1 MSRKSISATAIAAA
15 ALLVTFG
22 TSSAQYPS
30 STQSQ
35 GTTSTQPSVSGQASG
50 GASVGADTMKPNA
63 SGSVQG
69 SVTTDSPSA
78 SPNTMSTDEESAKA
92 RGLDPDKKTGLDRA
106 DEAAGTKGQQGR
118 DNAREKQEQ
127 R

>member
-1 MSRKSISATAIAAA
+1 MSRKSISVTALAAA

-22 TSSAQYPS
+22 TSSAQYSS
-30 STQSQ
+30 STQSKD
-35 GTTSTQPSVSGQASG
+35 TTSTQPSVSGQASG
-50 GASVGADTMKPNA
+50 S
-63 SGSVQG
+63 G

-78 SPNTMSTDEESAKA
+78 SPNTMSSDQESAKA

-106 DEAAGTKGQQGR
+106 DEAAGAKGQQGR